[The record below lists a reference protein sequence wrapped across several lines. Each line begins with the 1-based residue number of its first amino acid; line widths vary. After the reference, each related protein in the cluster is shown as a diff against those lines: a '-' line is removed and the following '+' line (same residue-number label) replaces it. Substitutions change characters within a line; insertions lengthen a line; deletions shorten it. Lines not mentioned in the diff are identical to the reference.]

1 MASSLPDAVRAARTL
16 KQVVSIFWLRFG
28 ARMSSHLE
36 WLAIA
41 ALLSGRIIDA
51 AVAKRLM
58 HELLGIDGGTDAI
71 TPVINAQVSKL
82 AAHGK
87 FAHKI
92 KFQIM
97 IDAYEHLV
105 SLRPFGIETPIIRHN
120 QFVAL
125 LQ

>member
-1 MASSLPDAVRAARTL
+1 MASH
-16 KQVVSIFWLRFG
+16 F
-28 ARMSSHLE
+28 E

-41 ALLSGRIIDA
+41 ALVSGRVVDA
-51 AVAKRLM
+51 AVAKGLM

-82 AAHGK
+82 AAHGE

-97 IDAYEHLV
+97 IDAYEHLA
-105 SLRPFGIETPIIRHN
+105 SLRPFGTETPKIRHDY
-120 QFVAL
+120 FEPL
-125 LQ
+125 LQDLPPYSKFSA